1 MPYHT
6 YSFGGGEAGNVSFL
20 IEYLC
25 ICTDLWRTWGWWKYQ
40 WRHVIIKVEKST
52 RLKLVQ
58 FALGGRICSSLIEYP
73 QVCLGRNASYG
84 HGYGKPFGYIL
95 PTIAT
100 WQRVIWCTWPQILA
114 NNLNQKI
121 HHTHSK
127 TMKICNVSFL
137 CHSMRSPYWSRE
149 LNSLEFSFGYSTF
162 LWSSSHF
169 IHGHKP
175 LSHTVPIKHFVK
187 YFSTA
192 GNRKE
197 VAGSRILGS

>member
-1 MPYHT
+1 MDDVRLMEISMKTCHHQ
-6 YSFGGGEAGNVSFL
+6 SRK
-20 IEYLC
+20 I
-25 ICTDLWRTWGWWKYQ
+25 
-40 WRHVIIKVEKST
+40 HH

-58 FALGGRICSSLIEYP
+58 FALGGRICSSLIECP
-73 QVCLGRNASYG
+73 QVCLGRSASYG

-100 WQRVIWCTWPQILA
+100 WQRVIWCTSPQILA
-114 NNLNQKI
+114 NNLYQKI

-175 LSHTVPIKHFVK
+175 P
-187 YFSTA
+187 
-192 GNRKE
+192 
-197 VAGSRILGS
+197 RILFL